1 MPLPFILCDS
11 HLCSTKKLQNIK
23 STRFSRSCAFWL
35 IDNVGNW
42 IDTVIKKLFA
52 LVLGF
57 LTKFFRLH
65 IRGLFEYI
73 GKMRLIE
80 ESAFLRYKRYRFVR

>member
-1 MPLPFILCDS
+1 MCILEIYQPMLTLD
-11 HLCSTKKLQNIK
+11 LY
-23 STRFSRSCAFWL
+23 RY
-35 IDNVGNW
+35 
-42 IDTVIKKLFA
+42 KKLFA

-57 LTKFFRLH
+57 LTKFFRFH

>member
-1 MPLPFILCDS
+1 MLTLD
-11 HLCSTKKLQNIK
+11 LY
-23 STRFSRSCAFWL
+23 RY
-35 IDNVGNW
+35 
-42 IDTVIKKLFA
+42 KKLFA

-57 LTKFFRLH
+57 LTEFFRFH

>member
-1 MPLPFILCDS
+1 M
-11 HLCSTKKLQNIK
+11 
-23 STRFSRSCAFWL
+23 L
-35 IDNVGNW
+35 IDNVDNW
-42 IDTVIKKLFA
+42 IYTVIKKLFA
-52 LVLGF
+52 FVLGF